1 MKQSNHIDI
10 MLIIISKFVFVYDEK
25 TKTKPYYP
33 SPNPKLSH
41 KMSFLVLA
49 YPSSS
54 EDWNDHSSSDCSMS
68 VNAMFHKC
76 LYHLFLNSKRLI
88 ELLMSNGKE
97 FQNVWL
103 RKKKDLLRLLM
114 LVVVE
119 AIFDTNERLSR
130 CVLRRRLSPL

>member
-1 MKQSNHIDI
+1 MSNICRRRA
-10 MLIIISKFVFVYDEK
+10 
-25 TKTKPYYP
+25 T
-33 SPNPKLSH
+33 PKNAQKH
-41 KMSFLVLA
+41 QKLA
-49 YPSSS
+49 SSS

-68 VNAMFHKC
+68 INAMFHKC
-76 LYHLFLNSKRLI
+76 LYNLFLNSKRLI

-119 AIFDTNERLSR
+119 AIFDSKTKL
-130 CVLRRRLSPL
+130 

>member
-1 MKQSNHIDI
+1 
-10 MLIIISKFVFVYDEK
+10 
-25 TKTKPYYP
+25 
-33 SPNPKLSH
+33 
-41 KMSFLVLA
+41 
-49 YPSSS
+49 
-54 EDWNDHSSSDCSMS
+54 MS

-76 LYHLFLNSKRLI
+76 LYNLFLNSKRLI

-119 AIFDTNERLSR
+119 AIFDTNERLSW
-130 CVLRRRLSPL
+130 CVLKEIHIIEIKPTE